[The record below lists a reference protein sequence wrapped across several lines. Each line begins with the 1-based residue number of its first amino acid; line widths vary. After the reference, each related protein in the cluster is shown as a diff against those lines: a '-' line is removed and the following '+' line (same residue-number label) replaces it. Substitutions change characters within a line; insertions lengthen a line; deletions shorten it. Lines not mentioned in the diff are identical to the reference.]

1 MLMKSLIRMRAR
13 KEDDTVEL
21 TIGLSKGLVIAATVV
36 ALAVASLGYG
46 VIPAES
52 QSKKS
57 GKKAIN
63 ANQVYSESVEAGDF
77 VFLSGKIA
85 YRQGKVVPGGVT
97 AETKYVLD
105 NLKTA
110 LAKSGLDMDDVVR
123 TTVYLKTLEDYSGMN
138 EVYQT
143 YWTKDPPARTT
154 IESGVV
160 LNTSVEIDIIAYR
173 GQ

>member
-1 MLMKSLIRMRAR
+1 M
-13 KEDDTVEL
+13 
-21 TIGLSKGLVIAATVV
+21 
-36 ALAVASLGYG
+36 
-46 VIPAES
+46 
-52 QSKKS
+52 
-57 GKKAIN
+57 
-63 ANQVYSESVEAGDF
+63 
-77 VFLSGKIA
+77 
-85 YRQGKVVPGGVT
+85 
-97 AETKYVLD
+97 D

-123 TTVYLKTLEDYSGMN
+123 TTVYLKTLEDYAGMN

>member
-1 MLMKSLIRMRAR
+1 MKSLIRMRAR

-21 TIGLSKGLVIAATVV
+21 TIGLSKGVLVALLVA

-46 VIPAES
+46 VVPAVS
-52 QSKKS
+52 QGKKS
-57 GKKAIN
+57 GKVAIN
-63 ANQVYSESVEAGDF
+63 ANQVYSEAVEAGDF
-77 VFLSGKIA
+77 VFVSGKIA
-85 YRQGKVVPGGVT
+85 YRQGKVVPGGVK

-105 NLKTA
+105 NLKIA

-123 TTVYLKTLEDYSGMN
+123 STDYLKTLEDYAGMN

-143 YWTKDPPARTT
+143 YWDSDPPARST
-154 IESGVV
+154 IQAGVV
-160 LNTSVEIDIIAYR
+160 LNTSVEIDIIAYK

>member
-1 MLMKSLIRMRAR
+1 MNSLIRVRAR
-13 KEDDTVEL
+13 KDDGSVEL
-21 TIGLSKGLVIAATVV
+21 TIGFSKALLITMIVLALGVV
-36 ALAVASLGYG
+36 SLGYS
-46 VIPAES
+46 VMPAES
-52 QSKKS
+52 QAKKG

-63 ANQVYSESVEAGDF
+63 ANQVYSEAVEAGDF

-85 YRQGKVVPGGVT
+85 FRQGKVVPGGVK

-123 TTVYLKTLEDYSGMN
+123 TTVYLKTLEDYAGMN

-143 YWTKDPPARTT
+143 YWETEPPARTT
-154 IESGVV
+154 VEAGVV
-160 LNTSVEIDIIAYR
+160 LNTSIEIDIIAYR